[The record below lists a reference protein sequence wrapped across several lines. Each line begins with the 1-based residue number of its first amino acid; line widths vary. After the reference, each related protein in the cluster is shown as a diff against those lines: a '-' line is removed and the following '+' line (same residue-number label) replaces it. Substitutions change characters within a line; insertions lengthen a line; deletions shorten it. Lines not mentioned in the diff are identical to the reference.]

1 MVKIDSRYYQML
13 QDRIGELSTYDLC
26 ISTSRA
32 YKQALLAGK
41 SIVSKAFKYYK
52 EQEDILAILHIMIS
66 NIDTKINNTQDEHS
80 KEMLNKIKM
89 ILIYYRNI
97 ELVKEQQRVS
107 NDK

>member
-1 MVKIDSRYYQML
+1 MKMTSRYYQML

-26 ISTSRA
+26 VSTSRA
-32 YKQALLAGK
+32 YMQALLAGK
-41 SIVSKAFKYYK
+41 SIVHKAFKYYK

-66 NIDTKINNTQDEHS
+66 NIDTKINYTTNEHS

-97 ELVKEQQRVS
+97 ELVKEQQRES
-107 NDK
+107 NAN

>member
-1 MVKIDSRYYQML
+1 MEMTSRYYQML

-26 ISTSRA
+26 VKTSRA
-32 YKQALLAGK
+32 YMQALLAGK

-52 EQEDILAILHIMIS
+52 ENENILALLHIMIS
-66 NIDTKINNTQDEHS
+66 NIDTKINSTSNEHS
-80 KEMLNKIKM
+80 KEMLNKVKK

>member
-1 MVKIDSRYYQML
+1 MDSRYYQML

-26 ISTSRA
+26 VKTSRA
-32 YKQALLAGK
+32 YMQALLAGK
-41 SIVSKAFKYYK
+41 SIVSKAYKYYK
-52 EQEDILAILHIMIS
+52 ENENLLALLHIMIS
-66 NIDTKINNTQDEHS
+66 NIDTKINNTQDEHI
-80 KEMLNKIKM
+80 KEMLNKVKK